1 VVFQSLVLSIVALL
15 LGSGSGS
22 VRGPFSGSSRR
33 PEVRLSENSGPG
45 SGLANIAIL
54 VVLVLVL
61 VSVIDIFEFLRRK
74 KDGDEL

>member
-54 VVLVLVL
+54 VVLVLA
-61 VSVIDIFEFLRRK
+61 SRIDIFEFLRRK